1 MTSTVLILGAAGRI
15 GHVLA
20 QAFADAGW
28 TVRAQARKS
37 LPAELAGRPGI
48 ELVTCDALDAAA
60 LREAARG
67 VDVVVHALNPVYTK
81 WEGMVMPLAE
91 AAIAAA
97 RDSGALLMVPGNVYN
112 FGREL
117 PERLTLDTPERGDL
131 PKARLRIEVEARL
144 AATPGLD
151 SVVIRAGDFF
161 GGSQKGSWFD
171 VSMASRIKSG
181 KFVYPG
187 EPELM
192 HAWAYLPDLA
202 QAFVRVAERR
212 AELHGH
218 RRFHFAGHAVTGN
231 DMRAAM
237 ERAVGRPLRVASM
250 PWWLMRLVAP
260 VVPMMREVVTM
271 SYLWKRPHRLDDSAL
286 REFIG
291 PVPHTPLDQALL
303 GAWNALQPVSSSPA
317 DLSASARA

>member
-28 TVRAQARKS
+28 TVRAQARKA
-37 LPAELAGRPGI
+37 LPAELAGYPGI
-48 ELVTCDALDAAA
+48 EPVTCDALDAAA
-60 LREAARG
+60 LRQAARG

-81 WEGMVMPLAE
+81 WDELAMPLAE

-97 RDSGALLMVPGNVYN
+97 RDSGALLMLPGNVYN
-112 FGREL
+112 FGRGL
-117 PERLTLDTPERGDL
+117 PERLTPDTPEHGDV
-131 PKARLRIEVEARL
+131 PKARLRIEIEARL

-161 GGSQKGSWFD
+161 GGSQTGSWFD
-171 VSMASRIKSG
+171 MSMASRIKSG
-181 KFVYPG
+181 KFVFPG
-187 EPELM
+187 DPQLV

-202 QAFVRVAERR
+202 QAFVRVADRR
-212 AELHGH
+212 AQLHGH

-237 ERAVGRPLRVASM
+237 ERALGKPLRMAGM

-260 VVPMMREVVTM
+260 VVPMLREVVTM
-271 SYLWKRPHRLDDSAL
+271 SYLWKRPHRLDDATL

-291 PVPHTPLDQALL
+291 PVPHTSLDQAML
-303 GAWNALQPVSSSPA
+303 GAWNALQPASPSPA
-317 DLSASARA
+317 PLSASARA